1 MNAKFI
7 SLVKNQIAS
16 ELRNTV
22 ETINKSERLD
32 EWHLKSLIPNGKSF
46 KGWDLNTKKDY
57 YVKRAKLRADKQNE
71 QLLER
76 VEVLKN
82 APTIE
87 RIDIS
92 IEWKKS
98 ATWGANP
105 HCSAVVHYSDTVGRP
120 SAESF
125 ESSASGYG
133 YDKESTVIASA
144 LNQCDSFI
152 ALVFKVEKKDPL
164 HKVYGYSG
172 TDKGFFPHLSGGVG
186 TNCYPAIFALVGYK
200 MQKVASGKTFDSWS
214 ITKK

>member
-22 ETINKSERLD
+22 ETINKSERMD
-32 EWHLKSLIPNGKSF
+32 EWHLKALIPNGKSF
-46 KGWDLNTKKDY
+46 KGWDLTTKKDY
-57 YVKRAKLRADKQNE
+57 YVKRAKLRADKQKE
-71 QLLER
+71 QLLKR
-76 VEVLKN
+76 VELLKN
-82 APTIE
+82 APSIE

-98 ATWGANP
+98 ATWGSNP
-105 HCSAVVHYSDTVGRP
+105 HCSIWVIFAGNINREREY
-120 SAESF
+120 F
-125 ESSASGYG
+125 ESSASGCG

-144 LNQCDSFI
+144 LNQCNAFI
-152 ALVFKVEKKDPL
+152 ALLFKVEKKDPQ
-164 HKVYGYSG
+164 HKVYGYYG
-172 TDKGFFPHLSGGVG
+172 TDKGFFPRLSGGVG

-214 ITKK
+214 ITKN

>member
-16 ELRNTV
+16 ELKNTV

-46 KGWDLNTKKDY
+46 KGWDLNTKKEY
-57 YVKRAKLRADKQNE
+57 YVKRAKLRADKQKE
-71 QLLER
+71 QLFQR
-76 VEVLKN
+76 VDLLKN
-82 APTIE
+82 APSIE

-98 ATWGANP
+98 KTWGANP
-105 HCSAVVHYSDTVGRP
+105 HCSVRVGC
-120 SAESF
+120 ADMNWYYF
-125 ESSASGYG
+125 ESSASGCG
-133 YDKESTVIASA
+133 YDKESQAIASA
-144 LNQCDSFI
+144 LNQCNSFI
-152 ALVFKVEKKDPL
+152 ALLFKVEKKDPE
-164 HKVYGYSG
+164 HKVYGYYG

-186 TNCYPAIFALVGYK
+186 TDCYPAIFALVGYK